1 MWRVKNKFI
10 AKLVAILMA
19 LVAMCNAYG
28 ATEVVD
34 GITWTYTVSDGKAT
48 VGGNLDE
55 VTPAV
60 PVSTSGAIIV
70 PSKLGG
76 YPVVG
81 IGDYAFYG
89 CDLLKNVTIPN
100 TVTTIGESAFLCSSI
115 ESVVIPDSVRS
126 IGADAFQCCRNLK
139 SIRIPS
145 GITRIA
151 SGTFCGCDSLES
163 VTIPDGVTYIW
174 DYAFSVCESLV
185 NLTIPNSVTHIDAA
199 AFMSCR
205 SLKSVILPN
214 NIASINNEV
223 FYDCC
228 SLESIL
234 IPNSVTNIGDFA
246 FENCSSLES
255 VTIPNSVTYI
265 GSEAFAYCDSL
276 LKIEFLGN
284 APKCEGSF
292 KYVRPLCTAYVKRG
306 STGWGVDIPGAWNG
320 ITINYFEGDDPA
332 LVEIPIPSAVS
343 NLVYTGSNQV
353 GVIESKGYTL
363 IGNTATDAGTYQAYA
378 KLEEGYKWADG
389 TDERKFITYS
399 IAKATNEW
407 TTLPSISLQEWTVG
421 ETPGVITQP
430 VAKFGTI
437 TIEIGELVDDGGMI
451 FYPIE
456 SFILPTEPNIY
467 RIRYSVEGTNN
478 YTGLED
484 IYIVFEIS
492 KKEVVINADLWQQSL
507 TVKAGETVRFCYDL
521 GAIDEFMWWYDW
533 GWPYSA
539 VVAKSDSMFYEEL
552 KVDEVPYIGFFDW
565 EVPLNASGVYYVGMI
580 PKDALDEG
588 WWDHSFICGFEVT
601 VVPSDATTY
610 YLEIVQPIRGGAI
623 LGAESGPQPIDAE
636 LTLTRKVDEGYHA
649 VGWRGD
655 IMGLYQNGDSLE
667 VIMDKPRKIWLAIEP
682 NIYTITYA
690 NTRGVTNLNP
700 VIYTIEDEVIFNPLP
715 YIEGWKFTGWSPA
728 FIAKGSIGPQNV
740 TANWERVSNFV
751 TIGGVSTNIAYGT
764 EVTFRAPEP
773 WVDVT
778 NGMQIAYLGTTFTAP
793 IVTNEFA
800 LVITNDIDFTWDI
813 LTTNYWLGVDVLGSG
828 IVLPTS
834 GWYLSSSVVPLI
846 ATPDVGWYFAGW
858 SGNVSTNSYQ
868 AEMSIFMTQPRMV
881 KAVFEK
887 CAHRVEYHIGDG
899 VRIGGGEL
907 IQYVNTSGLSLTP
920 PTIKAPAGWVF
931 TGWDKDS
938 ICITNDMD
946 VVAGYRTIT
955 PDLHIDTIYVT
966 NVVTSGEKLDIS
978 WKISNMG
985 NSSFRGKMTE
995 KIELVSVVDPNDVRV
1010 IASPTFE
1017 GAVERDG
1024 FMERNISID
1033 IPLKG
1038 WEGKWCVRIETAT
1051 NPTMQEYAANNVTT
1065 TVETVKITAVPLP
1078 DLRVDAVSGDANLI
1092 PGETATFSFVT
1103 TNDGMATAYAP
1114 WIDRIHLESLD
1125 TGKSIKVGDISRTN
1139 NIDSVSAIKGVHSLL
1154 IPELIP
1160 LAGSVRVKAVADVN
1174 DVVVESNDDD
1184 NVAYS
1189 VGTFSL
1195 ATNLYLTAVSTS
1207 VYENVSGSG
1216 VRFTLKRSGP
1226 TTEAMTVAVAI
1237 AGSATVNCPGS
1248 VTIPAGSV
1256 STVFY
1261 VKPID
1266 NATVD
1271 GPRTVMVSASAGDCR
1286 PASLAMTILDNEVP
1300 KLTVTLDKTSIR
1312 EGDGVI
1318 LATVTRELV
1327 TDEPLRVYL
1336 SGVSTSRCSY
1346 PSFVVI
1352 PAGEASVTFEIS
1364 VPNNAT
1370 AQIAQDLTLRASSSG
1385 YTSTAVTYT
1394 VEDDDVPGVTLS
1406 LTPEVVSEGAGA
1418 QAIFATLTRSD
1429 TNQIAQAVRVKLT
1442 ASVANQLILPSE
1454 ITIPKYTMAVRFAI
1468 GVVDNALDDGDREI
1482 GINGAIVIESCGCNG
1497 QPSNGD
1503 VIEALVGIIDNDG
1516 PSLALKA
1523 DPATMKEGLDP
1534 SGYLILSHNSILTE
1548 DLTVSLWVDDANED
1562 EIAIPEAVTIPA
1574 GETSVRIPVATLDD
1588 GVEDGGQLVSVY
1600 VEEESD
1606 VFAPAST
1613 WVQISD
1619 QNLPDLTVANI
1630 ETVSSVVAMENFT
1643 VSFAV
1648 TNIGFMATSKAVP
1661 YAVHLVKGLNVNAI
1675 SSATLV
1681 KSGILTGVI
1690 DVGDALYGTVTLTA
1704 PELSGDYR
1712 VAIVADPD
1720 GTISELDS
1728 VNNKG
1733 WSSVIGVTVAY
1744 TATAG
1749 VDKKIYLP
1757 GETVTITGVVSR
1769 VDGTTAGNV
1778 QIDPYV
1784 IMSGMRRSLLTTT
1797 AADGSYCT
1805 MFTPTSGEA
1814 GDYEVGAC
1822 YPGVNSKV
1830 AQDSFSILG
1839 MKRVSTENVIWD
1851 IALGDSETRTM
1862 TIQNRSAVP
1871 LTGLTITFTDVPEE
1885 CDLTYSLPDTIPANG
1900 TATLSMTATAD
1911 GLTEQVD
1918 YCKFYAQV
1926 EAAEGVS
1933 LEFPLYFHSQAQSA
1947 FLRATPTRI
1956 DTTMAIGHTRY
1967 IEVTV
1972 VNDGKGDTGSVSVS
1986 VPEVNWLK
1994 IVSAASIDNLA
2005 SGESATVILAV
2016 SPTAEDG
2023 LALNNPLSGGRM
2035 AINCANGT
2043 GCSVPLKFTPVS
2055 EATGSITVDCVDNNT
2070 YYLDSQP
2077 HLSNATVRVSNPYTG
2092 IIVATGKTGADGIWT
2107 TNNIPEGTYQLTI
2120 TAPNHDSYA
2129 TAVVIE
2135 PERDAKV
2142 TAFLQNKIVSISW
2155 DVVNAEI
2162 EDSYDIQL
2170 LLDYET
2176 QVYAPIVKVEM
2187 PSEMP
2192 ILNKGESYAFQIV
2205 IRNEG
2210 LIAADS
2216 VRVTMP
2222 AIKGY
2227 TFSLLDNDIPISAKS
2242 STTIAAVFTR
2252 DIDPIPVLRSANERR
2267 LSVQSHSGVNLL
2279 AANDDDDLVICWHA
2293 VPVTVRYP
2301 CGPTVVEYQFQMVLR
2316 HGDCNYAHEAMARA
2330 LYENFTLPWLGGG
2343 GGGGNGG
2350 SGGGTPS
2357 RGDDTTSIS
2366 TNNFYQALWGGSPD
2380 GDDCDPCIDALLQ
2393 ARERLNLD
2401 IGETL
2406 WKGGRDF
2413 AMGKL
2418 VPFMSCVD
2426 LVVNSAMTVLP
2437 SVKNV
2442 VDKASSLP
2450 MIDIVLED
2458 HFQSYADRRS
2468 TAHAMV
2474 SFGVDFLSCGADV
2487 LAALGAGASGGVGGV
2502 ATFGASTSFK
2512 IYLNGLKDG
2521 MGVVSDIWQ
2530 LYQTSESLAVD
2541 VILAHLDPNSEM
2553 AHKIRM
2559 NCESNPTLT
2568 NAVANVIRDVA
2579 VIEFDIHNVTNI
2591 IHGFLGSLADSNYD
2605 IEKLF
2610 SIMQTLLVN
2619 LNEDDLTVDKETFV
2633 EMAAGDIPEDE
2644 LRQYADEWNNAISHW
2659 LKSPS
2664 KGAGTID
2671 IYSAV
2676 KGIVCH
2682 SMVNNYVSNRGYNSW
2697 GEMLEHDIRNLNEI
2711 LDNSGDSVCAGISLK
2726 LSQSVAMTREVFDG
2740 TLTLHNGNIKI
2751 PITDL
2756 KLNVSVL
2763 DEDGNECKDM
2773 FEIFANGTSG
2783 DMSEGS
2789 VLEGGLSVSADG
2801 TGFAMVRFV
2810 PKRAAAPTEERLYR
2824 FGGTVTYTE
2833 PFRSETITVRLMPV
2847 SLMVRPSPYLHLDYF
2862 VQRDVYADD
2871 PFTTNIVEASMPA
2884 ELAVLVRNIGGGN
2897 ANKVAIA
2904 SAQPEIVQN
2913 EKGLS
2918 VAFNLKD
2925 YMLEASALN
2934 GVTAHLGLNTVSL
2947 GMIEPN
2953 ESKVAQWW
2961 LTSSIEGHFI
2971 GMSATVTPVNS
2982 WNTPDTALVDPNVA
2996 VHKLVRSIVAD
3007 GDTLPDFLV
3016 CDGSDLYGTPN
3027 EIYTAVGDQ
3036 LPVYVASVASSA
3048 TLTAGGEIT
3057 LPLMLTPSRSGWN
3070 YGYATIPGIFR
3081 YTVSRILRSDG
3092 SEISLRNAWITD
3104 RTFRDGSTPLLEDRL
3119 HIVDEFTSNDK
3130 QTYMV
3135 YLSAK
3140 PSDVPEVVAFEGV
3153 TGGAIEYITHDAITV
3168 KFSKP
3173 IDSATFTVDDLMLM
3187 KQGSYIDDLS
3197 GLAITP
3203 ADDSGTS
3210 FTIGNLSALCSEYG
3224 RYELTVQCAGIADT
3238 VGQLGSVGKS
3248 VSWTY
3253 ATAEA
3258 PYVIGVDGVPVR
3270 RVQSL
3275 DTISVTFS
3283 APIKLET
3290 FTSAALRMN
3299 GVAVGSGVTIAA
3311 LDASGTRFSVS
3322 GLSSA
3327 QTADGE
3333 YTLAVDATAVVGL
3346 NDTHGV
3352 NTYTATW
3359 MRDTVAPVLQSL
3371 THTEGLN
3378 GSEFTLAFSEEVESE
3393 SLTLHG
3399 ATIKRNGAS
3408 VALPVSASLQRV
3420 ADNAPYQW
3428 VLSGVDSVL
3437 SEDGAYELTFSA
3449 NGVTDEAGNVASG
3462 TKTMSWTVNRTPPA
3476 QISDLIVSPD
3486 GGFSDTD
3493 GVTYTGALTVSGTL
3507 PEDGLTVEIIAKYIG
3522 GGEIVLM
3529 TLPSG
3534 GDTVLPAG
3542 AFSQNITLPGMGNVT
3557 LVVRLMNKAGYTS
3570 DTEKSIYVDGIALT
3584 GMLTGASEDEGVL
3597 TSSAVLTFSDRV
3609 IDSDVTVD
3617 RFSLTRNGMAIALE
3631 GVSLVKE
3638 SETTFRF
3645 LGLDGLCSEDGM
3657 YVLRFDGSNIQKYT
3671 SGLTMIGSLVMRW
3684 SYKHPDREPP
3694 TVTEV
3699 LFDGETPH
3707 EAYTNVFSSVS
3718 VAFSEAVNVPE
3729 LIDNGLIGVA
3739 TRIDLLDVTGT
3750 VIGCVSAVRRDGDVS
3765 PYQWNEKA
3773 NTLSWQINPQTVPAG
3788 GARLVVDSTL
3798 VKDMADNRLV
3808 PMEMQQFVLG
3818 AKKYEAVGFMD
3829 NAAYSYACPTLY
3841 DWNGDGLLDLIVGEK
3856 TADNKGKVRIY
3867 LNRGTSASPLFDNWT
3882 YLQKS
3887 GSDVEFTAQGCVGM
3901 QVSFGN
3907 VGGATMV
3914 LAASP
3919 GEVYGWNHLE
3929 PNTADFVRWF
3939 DHSTDSCFSS
3949 LIRTQTFCCDV
3960 DGDGTEEVLVSG
3972 QNSPMFW
3979 LKRIGFGENAVT
3991 ECMPLVD
3998 SDGLYLRF
4006 PEGQNHTSAV
4016 MADMNGDFALDLVT
4030 GDSTG
4035 NVWVYFGV
4043 GNAKFASKPLMV
4055 YKNTKTELKRSR
4067 LAIGD
4072 LNGDGVD
4079 DILVGRSDGSIIMLI
4094 GSEMPSPIVP
4104 FTVKAV
4110 VSASAGIHGAIA
4122 PNGDVTYDG
4131 GDTPEYTIMPDIGYY
4146 IADVQID
4153 GASIGVTNNYVFAP
4167 LTTSH
4172 TIHADFAATAY
4183 PITYTG
4189 LKGVPNSN
4197 PVTYTVEDE
4206 VVFAPLSDVEGWN
4219 FVGWSPK
4226 SIAKGST
4233 GAITVTAQW
4242 ERVLHSVNVGGASM
4256 NVVYGSEMTFR
4267 APEPWY
4273 DETCTTQIVY
4283 LGTTFTAPVVTNEF
4297 TVTVTNDIDFTW
4309 DILAT
4314 NYWFEV
4320 AEVQN
4325 GMIDAPENGW
4335 KSYGDTFVLSPI
4347 PDEHYHFVSWLGDT
4361 QGCIETN
4368 ITDLVV
4374 TMDQAR
4380 KISAAFAIDTFVVTF
4395 DPGAHGI
4402 LSGETTQKLAYGATA
4417 VVPSVIPDTGYSFIG
4432 WSGDVTEPVVNDVT
4446 FIAEY
4451 AAISYDI
4458 SYVELKGAENPNLV
4472 AYTVEDEVVFAP
4484 LSDVEGWNFVGWNPA
4499 SIAKGSTGAITVTA
4513 QWKRVIHSVNVG
4525 GASTNVV
4532 YGSEMTFRAPEPWYD
4547 ETCTTQIVYL
4557 GTTYTA
4563 PVVTNEFTV
4572 VVTNDID
4579 FTWDILAT
4587 NHWLKV
4593 NASEGGSVDFDSAWM
4608 SAGSRKSISATSDF
4622 SYRFVRWEG
4631 DVSDSQSTSPDIVI
4645 LMNQARSLKAVFE
4658 KIPLTIGEAA
4668 NAPEYEWYTEGD
4680 AVWFGEW
4687 SKAASD
4693 GVHAVRSGAIGDSE
4707 ETVLG
4712 LRLEGAGTLSFDWR
4726 ASSEERYDAVR
4737 LEVDGRQI
4745 RVLSGE
4751 TSWTNVCINLDIG
4764 EHNIRWIYKKGR
4776 SEASGEDAV
4785 WVDNVAWTSAKEPTL
4800 AEALGEFEWET
4811 EGDVSWVGVRSECAY
4826 EGSSFAISEGLGDYG
4841 VSIIRARVL
4850 GAGII
4855 KFRWAVSCEEL
4866 YDWLDFIVDG
4876 EVVEMMTGET
4886 DWMEVTVELGEGDHV
4901 LEWMYWKDE
4910 MDDPDLVGANCA
4922 MLDYVRWYPL
4932 VETPPEISDKTL
4944 AAFFAWLKENN
4955 QISQNAT
4962 KEDVIR
4968 VFSSGMTAVGKSAT
4982 LYSEF
4987 VAGTNPADVTSEFK
5001 VMIEVDENDQPIVT
5015 PSPNLGSLRKYV
5027 VFGKKNIED
5036 STEGWKEVEK
5046 GKEKEYNFFKITV
5059 ELPE

>member
-1 MWRVKNKFI
+1 MKNKFI
-10 AKLVAILMA
+10 ANLVAILMA
-19 LVAMCNAYG
+19 LVAMSNAYG

-55 VTPAV
+55 VAPAV

-81 IGDYAFYG
+81 IGDYAFYK
-89 CDLLKNVTIPN
+89 CDLLTSVTIPD
-100 TVTTIGESAFLCSSI
+100 TVTTIGESAFLCLSI

-126 IGADAFQCCRNLK
+126 IGADAFQCCRSLK

-163 VTIPDGVTYIW
+163 VTIPDGVTYIGGS
-174 DYAFSVCESLV
+174 AFSVCASLA
-185 NLTIPNSVTHIDAA
+185 NLTIPNSVTNIGHFAFESCGSLESVTIPSSVTYIDEA

-214 NIASINNEV
+214 NIASINNYV
-223 FYDCC
+223 FGGCY
-228 SLESIL
+228 SLESVS
-234 IPNSVTNIGDFA
+234 IPNSVTNIGDNA
-246 FENCSSLES
+246 FECCSSLES

-292 KYVRPLCTAYVKRG
+292 KYVRPLCTVYVKRG

-320 ITINYFEGDDPA
+320 ITINYFEGDDLA
-332 LVEIPIPSAVS
+332 FVEIPIPSAVS

-353 GVIESKGYTL
+353 GVIEGEGYTL
-363 IGNTATDAGTYQAYA
+363 IGNTATEAGTYQAYA

-421 ETPGVITQP
+421 ETPGVVTQP

-437 TIEIGELVDDGGMI
+437 TIEIGELVDGEML

-478 YTGLED
+478 YTGLERID
-484 IYIVFEIS
+484 IVFEIS
-492 KKEVVINADLWQQSL
+492 KQKKEVVIDAESSGLLPL
-507 TVKAGETVRFCYDL
+507 TVKAGETVRFSYDL
-521 GAIDEFMWWYDW
+521 GAIDECWWGY
-533 GWPYSA
+533 GQGCPYSA
-539 VVAKSDSMFYEEL
+539 GVVKSADDGILYEEWEEL

-580 PKDALDEG
+580 PIGFLYEG
-588 WWDHSFICGFEVT
+588 WWDKYMICGFEVT
-601 VVPSDATTY
+601 VIPSDATTY
-610 YLEIVQPIRGGAI
+610 YLEIVQPTRGGAI
-623 LGAESGPQPIDAE
+623 LGAESGPQPINAE

-655 IMGLYQNGDSLE
+655 IMDLYQNGDSLE

-700 VIYTIEDEVIFNPLP
+700 VTYTIEDEVIFNPLP

-728 FIAKGSIGPQNV
+728 SIAKGSIGPKNV
-740 TANWERVSNFV
+740 TANWERVSNSV
-751 TIGGVSTNIAYGT
+751 TIGGVSTNVSYGT
-764 EVTFRAPEP
+764 EVIFRAPEP
-773 WVDVT
+773 WVDLT
-778 NGMQIAYLGTTFTAP
+778 NGTQIAYLGTTFTAP

-813 LTTNYWLGVDVLGSG
+813 QTTNYWLGVDVLGSG
-828 IVLPTS
+828 IVSPTS

-907 IQYVNTSGLSLTP
+907 IQYVNTSGQSLTP
-920 PTIKAPAGWVF
+920 PAIKAPTGWIF

-938 ICITNDMD
+938 ISVTNDMD
-946 VVAGYRTIT
+946 VVAEYRTIT
-955 PDLHIDTIYVT
+955 PDLHIDTVCTT
-966 NVVTSGEKLDIS
+966 NIVKSGERLDIG
-978 WKISNMG
+978 WVIGNTG

-995 KIELVSVVDPNDVRV
+995 KIELVSVADTNDVRV
-1010 IASPTFE
+1010 IASPSFE

-1024 FMERNISID
+1024 FVERNISLD
-1033 IPLKG
+1033 VPLKG
-1038 WEGKWCVRIETAT
+1038 WEGTWYVRIETAV
-1051 NPTMQEYAANNVTT
+1051 NPSMQEYAANNVTT
-1065 TVETVKITAVPLP
+1065 TTENVEIKAVPLP
-1078 DLRVDAVSGDANLI
+1078 NLKIGEVSGGANLI
-1092 PGETATFSFVT
+1092 PGETTAFLFTI
-1103 TNDGMATAYAP
+1103 TNSGEATASAP
-1114 WIDRIHLESLD
+1114 WTDRIYLESLD
-1125 TGKSIKVGDISRTN
+1125 TGKSVKIGDIFSTN
-1139 NIDSVSAIKGVHSLL
+1139 NLDFATAIVGEYTLE

-1160 LAGSVRVKAVADVN
+1160 LAGSVRVKAVTDVN
-1174 DVVVESNDDD
+1174 DAVVESNDDD
-1184 NVAYS
+1184 NIAYS

-1195 ATNLYLTAVSTS
+1195 ATNLYLTDVSTS

-1237 AGSATVNCPGS
+1237 AGSATVNCPES

-1266 NATVD
+1266 NATVE
-1271 GPRTVMVSASAGDCR
+1271 GSRTITISASAGDCR

-1300 KLTVTLDKTSIR
+1300 KLIVKLDKTFIR
-1312 EGDGVI
+1312 EGGGVI

-1327 TDEPLRVYL
+1327 TDEPLTVYL
-1336 SGVSTSRCSY
+1336 AGASTSRCSY

-1418 QAIFATLTRSD
+1418 QAIYATLTRSD

-1442 ASVANQLILPSE
+1442 ASEANQLILPSE

-1482 GINGAIVIESCGCNG
+1482 EINGAIVIESCGCNG

-1516 PSLALKA
+1516 PSLVLKA
-1523 DPATMKEGLDP
+1523 NPATMKEGLDP
-1534 SGYLILSHNSILTE
+1534 AGYLILSHNSTLTE
-1548 DLTVSLWVDDANED
+1548 DLAVCLWVDAENED
-1562 EIAIPEAVTIPA
+1562 EISIPEVVTIPA

-1588 GVEDGGQLVSVY
+1588 GEEDGGQLVSVY
-1600 VEEESD
+1600 VEDESNT
-1606 VFAPAST
+1606 FAPAST
-1613 WVQISD
+1613 WVQVSD
-1619 QNLPDLTVANI
+1619 QNLPDLTVAKI
-1630 ETVSSVVAMENFT
+1630 ETVSSVVAMETFE

-1648 TNIGFMATSKAVP
+1648 TNVGFMATSRAIP
-1661 YAVHLVKGLNVNAI
+1661 YAVHLVKGANASAV

-1681 KSGILTGVI
+1681 KSGTLTGGLE
-1690 DVGDALYGTVTLTA
+1690 VGEALNGTVTLTA
-1704 PELSGDYR
+1704 PELPGDYR
-1712 VAIVADPD
+1712 VAVVIDPD

-1728 VNNKG
+1728 ANNTG
-1733 WSSVIGVTVAY
+1733 WSAVIGVTVAY

-1749 VDKKIYLP
+1749 VDKKVYMP
-1757 GETVTITGVVSR
+1757 GETVVITGVVSR
-1769 VDGTTAGNV
+1769 ADGTTAGNV

-1784 IMSGMRRSLLTTT
+1784 MLSGMRRSLLTTT
-1797 AADGSYCT
+1797 AADGSYSAV
-1805 MFTPTSGEA
+1805 FTPTSGEA
-1814 GDYEVGAC
+1814 GDYSVGAC

-1830 AQDSFSILG
+1830 AQDSFSIIG
-1839 MKRVSTENVIWD
+1839 MKRSSTANVIWD
-1851 IALGDSETRTM
+1851 IALGDSATRTV

-1871 LTGLTITFTDVPEE
+1871 LTGLTATFTDVPEE
-1885 CDLTYSLPDTIPANG
+1885 CGFTYSLPDTIPANG
-1900 TATLSMTATAD
+1900 SVTLSMTATAD
-1911 GLTEQVD
+1911 GLTDQVD
-1918 YCKFYAQV
+1918 YRKFYAHLAV
-1926 EAAEGVS
+1926 DEG
-1933 LEFPLYFHSQAQSA
+1933 LTLDFPLYFHSQAQRA
-1947 FLRATPTRI
+1947 YLRATPTSI
-1956 DTTMAIGHTRY
+1956 NTTMAIGHTRY

-1972 VNDGKGDTGSVSVS
+1972 VNDGKGDSGAVTVS
-1986 VPEVNWLK
+1986 VPSVNWLR
-1994 IVSAASIDNLA
+1994 IVSGASIDNLA
-2005 SGESATVILAV
+2005 SGESATVTLAV

-2023 LALNNPLSGGRM
+2023 LTLNSPLSGGRM
-2035 AINCANGT
+2035 AVNCANGT
-2043 GCSVPLKFTPVS
+2043 GCSVSLKFTPVS
-2055 EATGSITVDCVDNNT
+2055 EATGSITVDAVDNNT
-2070 YYLDSQP
+2070 YTLESAP

-2092 IIVATGKTGADGIWT
+2092 VTVATGKTGTDGIWT
-2107 TNNIPEGTYQLTI
+2107 VDNIPEGTYQLTI

-2129 TAVVIE
+2129 DAITIE
-2135 PERDAKV
+2135 PGRIARVE
-2142 TAFLQNKIVSISW
+2142 AFLQYKIVNVTW
-2155 DVVNAEI
+2155 NVEKTEI
-2162 EDSYDIQL
+2162 EDAYDIQL
-2170 LLDYET
+2170 LLDFET
-2176 QVYAPIVKVEM
+2176 QVPAPIVKTTM
-2187 PSEMP
+2187 PTELP
-2192 ILNKGESYAFQIV
+2192 DLNEGESYAFTITLENTGV
-2205 IRNEG
+2205 IE
-2210 LIAADS
+2210 AEK
-2216 VRVTMP
+2216 VTVKMP
-2222 AIKGY
+2222 SIEGY
-2227 TFSLLDNDIPISAKS
+2227 TFTLSDNDVTVPAKS
-2242 STTIAAVFTR
+2242 TVTIAAVFSRPRTR
-2252 DIDPIPVLRSANERR
+2252 SMLMSSATR
-2267 LSVQSHSGVNLL
+2267 GTT
-2279 AANDDDDLVICWHA
+2279 VIT
-2293 VPVTVRYP
+2293 VTKTKCVYKAKTFVVYP
-2301 CGPTVVEYQFQMVLR
+2301 CGKEHPEYSYEVIVR
-2316 HGDCNYAHEAMARA
+2316 HGTCTTESILEIVIETDDDPDDQDDPGDEPKPRDPKPVPPPIDPKPPKPSPGVGISTHGCDVRIAMADCLKKYKDGLLPESIPERLERQKKFVEALGSDCATRISKFDSQCGVLNDNAKQYGQISRDSYRNQNKPVDVSQTDYRPMTKSEVEQYVKNNGRYKVDENGTITTESGLQATFYVSKDTEVGKAVEEGDITVAFTGTQIDPVDPQDLVADGENYACQYTQQYEDGSNLLSLVVDKTDDSRHIHVTGHSLGGGLTTYAVLNNKKKHSNMTATTYNAAGICSNMIPDMDSCEDASSTIMNYRTVDDWVSIPGFHIGPIVSLCDSKYSGHAAENFGTDDVPEWSIKDRIENAALAGLGLLGEAVNLNVEANGAWYWVSSSSAAHNYYLCVKEHLQDDYVQMKEYVPVVVPKTTLSRSVMKTGQANSDLDDICDSISTGVIPLHLVDSDVAIIGDSLKRLILSDIFYAAQRYIGELCIGTVGDRTIADYTRLCNGVRSDWVDENNAMNYLPRFITLSKSEVAVMLSPLYAALRSDALAKDFSYEDFVSAAPEDYPDDEMRA
-2330 LYENFTLPWLGGG
+2330 LYNRICPINNPDYIGIDQDKYMKARNILYVLWCHM
-2343 GGGGNGG
+2343 
-2350 SGGGTPS
+2350 
-2357 RGDDTTSIS
+2357 IS
-2366 TNNFYQALWGGSPD
+2366 QN
-2380 GDDCDPCIDALLQ
+2380 
-2393 ARERLNLD
+2393 
-2401 IGETL
+2401 
-2406 WKGGRDF
+2406 
-2413 AMGKL
+2413 
-2418 VPFMSCVD
+2418 
-2426 LVVNSAMTVLP
+2426 
-2437 SVKNV
+2437 
-2442 VDKASSLP
+2442 ASSPNDYLAEG
-2450 MIDIVLED
+2450 MQNIIDYFE
-2458 HFQSYADRRS
+2458 
-2468 TAHAMV
+2468 
-2474 SFGVDFLSCGADV
+2474 
-2487 LAALGAGASGGVGGV
+2487 
-2502 ATFGASTSFK
+2502 
-2512 IYLNGLKDG
+2512 N
-2521 MGVVSDIWQ
+2521 
-2530 LYQTSESLAVD
+2530 ESL
-2541 VILAHLDPNSEM
+2541 
-2553 AHKIRM
+2553 
-2559 NCESNPTLT
+2559 
-2568 NAVANVIRDVA
+2568 
-2579 VIEFDIHNVTNI
+2579 
-2591 IHGFLGSLADSNYD
+2591 
-2605 IEKLF
+2605 
-2610 SIMQTLLVN
+2610 
-2619 LNEDDLTVDKETFV
+2619 
-2633 EMAAGDIPEDE
+2633 
-2644 LRQYADEWNNAISHW
+2644 
-2659 LKSPS
+2659 
-2664 KGAGTID
+2664 
-2671 IYSAV
+2671 
-2676 KGIVCH
+2676 
-2682 SMVNNYVSNRGYNSW
+2682 
-2697 GEMLEHDIRNLNEI
+2697 
-2711 LDNSGDSVCAGISLK
+2711 SVCASVNLQ
-2726 LSQSVAMTREVFDG
+2726 LSQTLAMTREAFDG
-2740 TLTLHNGNIKI
+2740 TLTLYNGNTTT
-2751 PITDL
+2751 PITNL
-2756 KLNVSVL
+2756 KLDVSVL
-2763 DEDGNECKDM
+2763 DEDGNECKDL

-2789 VLEGGLSVSADG
+2789 ALAGGLSVTAGG
-2801 TGFAMVRFV
+2801 TGSAMVRFI
-2810 PKRAAAPTEERLYR
+2810 PERGAAPTEEKLYR
-2824 FGGTVTYTE
+2824 FGGTVTYTD
-2833 PFRSETITVRLMPV
+2833 PFSGETATVKLTPV
-2847 SLMVRPSPYLHLDYF
+2847 ALTVSPSPYLHLDYF
-2862 VQRDVYADD
+2862 VQRDVFADD
-2871 PFTTNIVEASMPA
+2871 PFTPDVVEASMPA
-2884 ELAVLVRNIGGGN
+2884 ELAVLVRNVGGGN
-2897 ANKVAIA
+2897 ANKVMIA
-2904 SAQPEIVQN
+2904 SAQPEMVQN

-2918 VAFNLKD
+2918 AAFNLKD
-2925 YMLEASALN
+2925 YTLEASALN
-2934 GVTAHLGLNTVSL
+2934 GATAHLGLNTVSL
-2947 GMIEPN
+2947 GTIEPN
-2953 ESKVAQWW
+2953 ASKVAQWW
-2961 LTSSIEGHFI
+2961 LTSTIEGHFI

-2982 WNTPDTALVDPNVA
+2982 WNTPDAALVDPEVG

-3016 CDGSDLYGTPN
+3016 CDSSDLYGTPN
-3027 EIYTAVGDQ
+3027 EIYTARGDQ
-3036 LPVYVASVASSA
+3036 LPVYVAAVSASAALSA
-3048 TLTAGGEIT
+3048 GSEIE
-3057 LPLMLTPSRSGWN
+3057 LPISLTPAQFGWN
-3070 YGYATIPGIFR
+3070 YGYVTIPGLFH
-3081 YTVSRILRSDG
+3081 YTISRIVRGDG
-3092 SEISLRNAWITD
+3092 TEIPLRNAWITD
-3104 RTFRDGSTPLLEDRL
+3104 RTFRDGNTPLIEDRL
-3119 HIVDEFTSNDK
+3119 HIVDEFASNAA
-3130 QTYMV
+3130 QAYTV
-3135 YLSAK
+3135 YLTAK
-3140 PSDVPEVVAFEGV
+3140 PSDVPEVASFEGV
-3153 TGGAIEYITHDAITV
+3153 TDGSIEYAARNAVTV
-3168 KFSKP
+3168 VFSKP
-3173 IDSATFTVDDLMLM
+3173 INPATFTVDDLMIM
-3187 KQGSYIDDLS
+3187 KQGTYLNDLS
-3197 GLAITP
+3197 ALTITA
-3203 ADDSGTS
+3203 ADDSGTR
-3210 FTIGNLSALCSEYG
+3210 FTIGNLSALCGGYG

-3248 VSWTY
+3248 VSWTC

-3258 PYVIGVDGVPVR
+3258 PYVIGADGVPVR
-3270 RVQSL
+3270 RVQSF
-3275 DTISVTFS
+3275 DSISVTFS
-3283 APIKLET
+3283 APIKPET
-3290 FTSAALRMN
+3290 FTPAALRLN
-3299 GVAVGSGVTIAA
+3299 DVALGSGITISA

-3322 GLSSA
+3322 GLSST
-3327 QTADGE
+3327 QIVDGE
-3333 YTLAVDATAVVGL
+3333 YKLAIDSTAVLGL
-3346 NDTHGV
+3346 DNKSGV
-3352 NTYTATW
+3352 NIYRVTW
-3359 MRDTVAPVLQSL
+3359 IRDTEAPVLQAL
-3371 THTEGLN
+3371 TREKGLN
-3378 GSEFTLAFSEEVESE
+3378 GNEFILTFSEEVESE
-3393 SLTLHG
+3393 SLALHG

-3408 VALPVSASLQRV
+3408 VALPVSASLRCV
-3420 ADNAPYQW
+3420 ANNAPYQW

-3462 TKTMSWTVNRTPPA
+3462 TKTVSWTVNRTPPA

-3557 LVVRLMNKAGYTS
+3557 LVVRLTNKAGYTS

-3617 RFSLTRNGMAIALE
+3617 RFSLTRDGMSIALE

-3638 SETTFRF
+3638 TETTFRL
-3645 LGLDGLCSEDGM
+3645 LGLDGLCAEDGM
-3657 YVLRFDGSNIQKYT
+3657 YVLRFDGSDIQKYN

-3684 SYKHPDREPP
+3684 RYEHPDREPP
-3694 TVTEV
+3694 MVTEV
-3699 LFDGETPH
+3699 LFNGEKPH

-3718 VAFSEAVNVPE
+3718 VAFSELVNVPE

-3739 TRIDLLDVTGT
+3739 ARIDLLDVTGT
-3750 VIGCVSAVRRDGDVS
+3750 VTGCVSAVQRDGDVS

-3808 PMEMQQFVLG
+3808 PMEMQQFMLG

-3867 LNRGTSASPLFDNWT
+3867 LNCGTSASPLFDNWT
-3882 YLQKS
+3882 YLYKS

-3901 QVSFGN
+3901 QVSFGK

-3939 DHSTDSCFSS
+3939 DHSTDSRFSS

-3972 QNSPMFW
+3972 QNSPMFL

-3991 ECMPLVD
+3991 ECIPLVD
-3998 SDGLYLRF
+3998 SDGLNLRF

-4079 DILVGRSDGSIIMLI
+4079 DILVGRSDGSIIMLV

-4110 VSASAGIHGAIA
+4110 VSAFAGIHGAIA

-4172 TIHADFAATAY
+4172 TIHVDFAATAY

-4189 LKGVPNSN
+4189 LKGVPNLN

-4233 GAITVTAQW
+4233 GPVTVTAQW
-4242 ERVLHSVNVGGASM
+4242 ERVIHSVTVGGAST

-4273 DETCTTQIVY
+4273 DETCITQIVY

-4314 NYWFEV
+4314 NYWL
-4320 AEVQN
+4320 Q
-4325 GMIDAPENGW
+4325 
-4335 KSYGDTFVLSPI
+4335 
-4347 PDEHYHFVSWLGDT
+4347 VS
-4361 QGCIETN
+4361 
-4368 ITDLVV
+4368 
-4374 TMDQAR
+4374 
-4380 KISAAFAIDTFVVTF
+4380 
-4395 DPGAHGI
+4395 
-4402 LSGETTQKLAYGATA
+4402 
-4417 VVPSVIPDTGYSFIG
+4417 
-4432 WSGDVTEPVVNDVT
+4432 
-4446 FIAEY
+4446 
-4451 AAISYDI
+4451 
-4458 SYVELKGAENPNLV
+4458 
-4472 AYTVEDEVVFAP
+4472 
-4484 LSDVEGWNFVGWNPA
+4484 
-4499 SIAKGSTGAITVTA
+4499 
-4513 QWKRVIHSVNVG
+4513 
-4525 GASTNVV
+4525 
-4532 YGSEMTFRAPEPWYD
+4532 
-4547 ETCTTQIVYL
+4547 
-4557 GTTYTA
+4557 
-4563 PVVTNEFTV
+4563 
-4572 VVTNDID
+4572 
-4579 FTWDILAT
+4579 
-4587 NHWLKV
+4587 
-4593 NASEGGSVDFDSAWM
+4593 ASEGGSVDFDGAWM
-4608 SAGSRKSISATSDF
+4608 SAGSRKSISATPDF

-4631 DVSDSQSTSPDIVI
+4631 DVSNSQSTSPEIVV
-4645 LMNQARSLKAVFE
+4645 LMDQARSLKAVFE

-4668 NAPEYEWYTEGD
+4668 NAPEYDWYTEGD

-4693 GVHAVRSGAIGDSE
+4693 GVHAVRSGAIGDSK

-4726 ASSEERYDAVR
+4726 ASCEERYDAIR

-4785 WVDNVAWTSAKEPTL
+4785 WVDNVAWTSATEPTL

-4811 EGDVSWVGVRSECAY
+4811 EGDISWVGVRSEYAY

-4855 KFRWAVSCEEL
+4855 KFRWAVSCEES

-4876 EVVEMMTGET
+4876 EVVEMTTGET
-4886 DWMEVTVELGEGDHV
+4886 EWMEVTVELGEGEHV

-4910 MDDPDLVGANCA
+4910 MDDPDLAGANCA
-4922 MLDYVRWYPL
+4922 MLDYVRWYPFE
-4932 VETPPEISDKTL
+4932 VAPTGISEKTL
-4944 AAFFAWLKENN
+4944 AAFFAWLKANN

-5001 VMIEVDENDQPIVT
+5001 AIIEIDEENQPIIT
-5015 PSPNLGSLRKYV
+5015 PSPNLGSSRKYV
-5027 VFGKKNIED
+5027 VFGKKNIGD
-5036 STEGWKEVEK
+5036 SAEIWKQVEK
-5046 GKEKEYNFFKITV
+5046 GKEKDYNFFKITV
-5059 ELPE
+5059 DLPE